1 MLANILENSV
11 NYPLTNI
18 KFTNRFRMM
27 KLWSEIV
34 VNTGVVQ
41 HVKQDVTGATLNT
54 VNFVIGGALET
65 ECFII
70 LDYFADLQL

>member
-1 MLANILENSV
+1 MLANIINHSV

-18 KFTNRFRMM
+18 KFTNQFRMK

-34 VNTGVVQ
+34 VNTEVVR

-54 VNFVIGGALET
+54 VKFAIGGAPET
-65 ECFII
+65 ELSWTI
-70 LDYFADLQL
+70 LLTFSYK